1 MRRVLSALLTIAAAP
16 GWAQGNSADCTGGP
30 AAWLVGML
38 GIVGMLV
45 VAGVAWLVY
54 SLRHHRNRAR
64 TDYLTG
70 ISNRGYVFDHGF
82 KLGDRA
88 LKNDE
93 PLSLALL
100 DLDHFK
106 KINDTLGH
114 EAGDKALIAAVEA
127 VKTVLRRGDIF
138 GRLGGEEF
146 VVVMPDCDRDEA
158 EQRGDEIRQAVAGA
172 GFLHAGKHP
181 VNFTVSVGVA
191 VIDPSCDFQ
200 TLVNR
205 ADEALYVAKTSGRNK
220 VVMASSTA
228 ERLSAGFGTVGSRQ
242 RPRDDD
248 ALATYR

>member
-1 MRRVLSALLTIAAAP
+1 MRRVLATALLSAASV
-16 GWAQGNSADCTGGP
+16 GFAQDGGADCATGP
-30 AAWLVGML
+30 AAWLVAVL
-38 GIVGMLV
+38 GIVGMCT
-45 VAGVAWLVY
+45 VAGVAWLIY
-54 SLRHHRNRAR
+54 SLRHHRNRAQ

-70 ISNRGYVFDHGF
+70 IANRGYVFEHGF
-82 KLGDRA
+82 KLGDKA
-88 LKNDE
+88 LKNDI
-93 PLSLALL
+93 PLSLVML

-127 VKTVLRRGDIF
+127 VKSTLRRGEIF

-146 VVVMPDCDRDEA
+146 AVIMPGVDRDEA
-158 EQRGDEIRQAVAGA
+158 ETYADEMRLAVANA

-181 VNFTVSVGVA
+181 VNFTVSLGVA

-205 ADEALYVAKTSGRNK
+205 ADEALYVAKNSGRNRL
-220 VVMASSTA
+220 VMASSTS

-242 RPRDDD
+242 RAR
-248 ALATYR
+248 

>member
-1 MRRVLSALLTIAAAP
+1 
-16 GWAQGNSADCTGGP
+16 
-30 AAWLVGML
+30 ML
-38 GIVGMLV
+38 A
-45 VAGVAWLVY
+45 VAGVAWLIY
-54 SLRHHRNRAR
+54 SLLHHRNRAQ

-70 ISNRGYVFDHGF
+70 ISNRGYVFEHGF
-82 KLGDRA
+82 RLGDRA
-88 LKNDE
+88 LKNNE

-127 VKTVLRRGDIF
+127 VKKVVKRGDIF

-146 VVVMPDCDRDEA
+146 VVVMRDCDREEA
-158 EQRGDEIRQAVAGA
+158 GKRGDEIRLAVAGA

-205 ADEALYVAKTSGRNK
+205 ADEALYVAKNSGRNK

-228 ERLSAGFGTVGSRQ
+228 ERLSEGFSTVGSRQ
-242 RPRDDD
+242 RVRQDD
-248 ALATYR
+248 ALSTYR

>member
-1 MRRVLSALLTIAAAP
+1 MRARLIALLH
-16 GWAQGNSADCTGGP
+16 
-30 AAWLVGML
+30 
-38 GIVGMLV
+38 
-45 VAGVAWLVY
+45 
-54 SLRHHRNRAR
+54 SLRYHRHRPR

-70 ISNRGYVFDHGF
+70 IANRGYIFEYGF

-88 LKNDE
+88 LKNGV
-93 PLSLALL
+93 PLSLVLL

-114 EAGDKALIAAVEA
+114 EAGDRALISSVQA
-127 VKTVLRRGDIF
+127 VKETLRRGEVF

-146 VVVMPDCDRDEA
+146 AVIMPEVDRDEA
-158 EQRGDEIRQAVAGA
+158 ERRADEMRQAVASA

-181 VNFTVSVGVA
+181 VNFTASFGVA

-205 ADEALYVAKTSGRNK
+205 ADEALYVAKNSGRNR

-242 RPRDDD
+242 HPR
-248 ALATYR
+248 